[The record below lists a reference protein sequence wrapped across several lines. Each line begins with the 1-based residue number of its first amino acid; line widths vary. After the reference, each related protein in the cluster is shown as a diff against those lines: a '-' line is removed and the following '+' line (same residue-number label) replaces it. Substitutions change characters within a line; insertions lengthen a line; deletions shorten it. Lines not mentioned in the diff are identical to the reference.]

1 MFSFRSVVRHG
12 SSLLGASWATLPLR
26 LAIGLTFV
34 WAGAGKWLGQVE
46 LPASSRPVLVEC
58 GAIAADAPP
67 EASTA
72 PSPAAATTLPTS
84 ADGPTVMGPAPAS
97 PPSAPSS
104 QEPITARRLWGLT
117 LKIHAAGQTPKRPSE
132 TFSITPGL
140 NQPIDPAPTPGP
152 FWPSW
157 LSSPRMA
164 AVQAWSVMIVELL
177 AGFLVLIGLL
187 TRPAALVLCGT
198 MLGALWLD
206 QLGPAIGSG
215 QTRWGFLPSYPA
227 FDPKAW
233 MPIFWQLALS
243 CSCLAL
249 ALLPRGPLSADRL
262 FFGPRRDDDNDE
274 L

>member
-1 MFSFRSVVRHG
+1 MSSLRSVVHHG

-34 WAGAGKWLGQVE
+34 WAGAGKWLGEVE
-46 LPASSRPVLVEC
+46 MPASSRPALVEC
-58 GAIAADAPP
+58 GAIADKAPGL
-67 EASTA
+67 ES
-72 PSPAAATTLPTS
+72 AAANPLNS
-84 ADGPTVMGPAPAS
+84 QDGATVIGPSPAS
-97 PPSAPSS
+97 PPSAPVSE
-104 QEPITARRLWGLT
+104 EPVTVRRLWGLA
-117 LKIHAAGQTPKRPSE
+117 LKIHAAGQPPKRPSE
-132 TFSITPGL
+132 AFSITPGL
-140 NQPIDPAPTPGP
+140 NQPIDPSPTPGP
-152 FWPSW
+152 FWPGW

-164 AVQAWSVMIVELL
+164 GVQAWSVMIVEIV
-177 AGFLVLIGLL
+177 AGFLVLVGLL

-233 MPIFWQLALS
+233 MPILWQLALS